1 MFEAIHGSA
10 PRMVEEGRA
19 AFADPASMMR
29 AAVMLL
35 RHIGFVDQAS
45 KMEMALDI
53 CGLFEK
59 KVILTGRAD
68 GATGAQFA
76 DYVMETIRNP
86 DLESRWRSYQK

>member
-53 CGLFEK
+53 CGLLEK

-76 DYVMETIRNP
+76 DYVMETIRDP
-86 DLESRWRSYQK
+86 DLEGRWRSYQK

>member
-1 MFEAIHGSA
+1 
-10 PRMVEEGRA
+10 
-19 AFADPASMMR
+19 MMR

-59 KVILTGRAD
+59 KVTLTGRAD

-76 DYVMETIRNP
+76 DYVMETIRDP